1 MRILETPEG
10 VSDELFK
17 EYKAKQDI
25 LNSINDVFK
34 SYGYRQVATPTIEY
48 YEIFSSIKS
57 RVLKN
62 EMFKLVDK
70 SGELLTLRP
79 DATIPIARIIAKNYK
94 KNKGNY
100 KVFYT
105 TQVYKMKTEFKR
117 EITQT
122 GIEYFGNPNSEAD
135 GEVISNAVECMLKCN
150 LDFKIEMG
158 NARYYKSLL
167 DETNLSEQ
175 IKLKLKKLIEYKNFV
190 ELKSYVNQ
198 LELDTKIK
206 EAIIAMPS
214 LYGVFRTTILEAEKY
229 CLNDNMK
236 YALDELR
243 EIYSLIEDYGY
254 SEYVSLDLGLI
265 NDLEYYTGVIF
276 KGYIKGYGDSVL
288 SGGRYDTLTE
298 YYGESIPATGFGL
311 SVDDLMNGMIIQNK
325 LEKDNKYKIDYII
338 TYEKENRKEAI
349 KKAKELRAEGYI
361 VELKLIE
368 DADEKTKVE
377 EAKKILKF

>member
-349 KKAKELRAEGYI
+349 EKAKELRAEGYI